1 MEEYSINKERYDR
14 INERLTQD
22 ESTMTEHRKDID
34 MLKNQQ
40 ARTDENLKGVIKELS
55 ELNITMRWF
64 VGAMI
69 GSLAGFFFYAVQRVV
84 F

>member
-1 MEEYSINKERYDR
+1 MEEHSINKERYDR

-64 VGAMI
+64 VGVML
-69 GSLAGFFFYAVQRVV
+69 GSLASFFFYAVQRGVL
-84 F
+84 

>member
-64 VGAMI
+64 VGVMV
-69 GSLAGFFFYAVQRVV
+69 GSLAGFFFYAVQRGVL
-84 F
+84 

>member
-1 MEEYSINKERYDR
+1 MEEHSINKERYDR

-69 GSLAGFFFYAVQRVV
+69 GGLAGFFFYAVQRGVL
-84 F
+84 

>member
-1 MEEYSINKERYDR
+1 MEEHSINKERYDR

-40 ARTDENLKGVIKELS
+40 TRTDENLKGVIKELS

-64 VGAMI
+64 VGVML
-69 GSLAGFFFYAVQRVV
+69 GSLASFFFYAVQRGVL
-84 F
+84 

>member
-1 MEEYSINKERYDR
+1 MEEHSINKERYDR

-40 ARTDENLKGVIKELS
+40 ARTDEHLKGVIKELS

-64 VGAMI
+64 VGAML
-69 GSLAGFFFYAVQRVV
+69 GSLAGFFFYAVQRGVL
-84 F
+84 

>member
-1 MEEYSINKERYDR
+1 MEEHSINKERYDR

-40 ARTDENLKGVIKELS
+40 TRTDENLKGVIKELS

-64 VGAMI
+64 VGVMV
-69 GSLAGFFFYAVQRVV
+69 GSLAGFFFYAVQRGVL
-84 F
+84 